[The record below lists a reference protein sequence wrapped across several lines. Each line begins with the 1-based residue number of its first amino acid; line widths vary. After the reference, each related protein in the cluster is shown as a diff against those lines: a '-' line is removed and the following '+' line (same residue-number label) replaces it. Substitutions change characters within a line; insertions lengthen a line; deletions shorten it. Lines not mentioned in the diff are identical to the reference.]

1 MGTSEKTKVLDDF
14 SQVMVNSGHDL
25 EVVRKS
31 LMNGIKGHERKVHR
45 CIKEGKDF
53 HRCASASAKSRKS
66 KKLTQKMSW
75 FKNKTNMDTNSEE
88 KEKKSVDEKNS
99 GKSFGGLNVKSF
111 AGTVANPTEESKEAT
126 VKTKQQPSTVLF
138 VEHTKGG
145 SLQKTVRAV
154 VDRLQPLLGFSV
166 RVTERGGTPL
176 GSILS
181 SKNVGG
187 RSICEREDCKICPQP
202 GEVLEN
208 CKRRN
213 VLYESECQDC
223 NGPED
228 WKTRDQKSLQDN
240 REQPSI
246 YVGETNRSLFERT
259 KEHWGD
265 CYAQKESSHMH
276 EHHSAAHGGEGEA
289 NFRFRLVKTFK
300 SSLDRQIAEAIRI
313 YKRGNILNRKGEYN
327 RCSLT
332 RLVID
337 NKWEEDRW
345 DTAWGEGEEN
355 KDEFLDLEEGLR
367 EKKKNKKGSQGNEAA
382 SKRLKVENSHGEV
395 WGEQVGE
402 GAKQVM
408 QFLQSGGEGG
418 NRAKKQGALTVLT
431 GISWLAYEAVKET
444 VLRAAELAMHME
456 DMLKW
461 KDWDKAALDVECREG
476 SQVLWH
482 ELDEIDNKEY
492 KYEKEIEIK
501 TKEASKRPGVKNEAG
516 VKKRGKAIKTKK
528 DPKQK
533 TMDSF
538 LIKKVPTVARR
549 VDTGNYVEVHENL
562 KCEEELEKECRFHRI
577 STLKLKYVRKEVV
590 EENNQSKVFRNLDLS
605 KCFLKHQNYYEKGGV
620 ENENILEQTA
630 VTISNYEVT
639 QTENSKCSGSPGGSD
654 PH

>member
-1 MGTSEKTKVLDDF
+1 MVFRVMKDRSKDVSEKA
-14 SQVMVNSGHDL
+14 
-25 EVVRKS
+25 
-31 LMNGIKGHERKVHR
+31 
-45 CIKEGKDF
+45 
-53 HRCASASAKSRKS
+53 RCASASAKSWKS

-75 FKNKTNMDTNSEE
+75 FKHKTSMDTNS
-88 KEKKSVDEKNS
+88 KEGTKGLNDKDSRKLV
-99 GKSFGGLNVKSF
+99 GGLCANSF
-111 AGTVANPTEESKEAT
+111 AAQLPIQTG
-126 VKTKQQPSTVLF
+126 KTKQQPSTVLI

-154 VDRLQPLLGFSV
+154 VDRLQPLLGFSA

-345 DTAWGEGEEN
+345 DKAWGEGN
-355 KDEFLDLEEGLR
+355 KDEILDL
-367 EKKKNKKGSQGNEAA
+367 
-382 SKRLKVENSHGEV
+382 
-395 WGEQVGE
+395 
-402 GAKQVM
+402 
-408 QFLQSGGEGG
+408 
-418 NRAKKQGALTVLT
+418 
-431 GISWLAYEAVKET
+431 
-444 VLRAAELAMHME
+444 
-456 DMLKW
+456 
-461 KDWDKAALDVECREG
+461 
-476 SQVLWH
+476 
-482 ELDEIDNKEY
+482 
-492 KYEKEIEIK
+492 
-501 TKEASKRPGVKNEAG
+501 
-516 VKKRGKAIKTKK
+516 
-528 DPKQK
+528 
-533 TMDSF
+533 
-538 LIKKVPTVARR
+538 
-549 VDTGNYVEVHENL
+549 
-562 KCEEELEKECRFHRI
+562 
-577 STLKLKYVRKEVV
+577 
-590 EENNQSKVFRNLDLS
+590 
-605 KCFLKHQNYYEKGGV
+605 
-620 ENENILEQTA
+620 
-630 VTISNYEVT
+630 
-639 QTENSKCSGSPGGSD
+639 
-654 PH
+654 